1 MGWML
6 GWWRPQ
12 NPTVASSQEF
22 LWWGQVARTIL
33 ALRPQLSAGLL
44 SKLHSS
50 WAVKPGPCSEWGG
63 LSISLWKGSSGKW
76 PHSTC
81 FCISLKVRIPRPH
94 SPWEELAFGTSL
106 VGFSPPLANVELVWP
121 LEGGY
126 IAWVSFTGIL
136 WVQYDYYS
144 YFTDEDTEMQWWSHS
159 HTGGRWWSWDTL
171 LHLPGAPS
179 HTLPPP
185 HFHTNTSNCNCQV
198 CWWMSKVRILIKVSL
213 FTGHMLQLK
222 LHQNLPQISASR
234 ERAFCEHLVC
244 DQFMW
249 EPREGSYSFTHWIN
263 IYWAPTMCQTL
274 RCWGKSSE
282 QDRQV
287 PGLME
292 IAF

>member
-1 MGWML
+1 MDAGLVKTTESHCSILPGILMVGAGGSDHPGSKATAVSWLTLQAPLFMGSEARSLFWMRWPFHQSVEGQL
-6 GWWRPQ
+6 RK
-12 NPTVASSQEF
+12 VASFHLF
-22 LWWGQVARTIL
+22 LHLLKGKNTKTPFSMGR
-33 ALRPQLSAGLL
+33 AGL
-44 SKLHSS
+44 
-50 WAVKPGPCSEWGG
+50 WD
-63 LSISLWKGSSGKW
+63 ISSGILSTSGQCGTGMTARRRV
-76 PHSTC
+76 HSVGQ
-81 FCISLKVRIPRPH
+81 FHRNLVSSVWLLFPFYRWGHWDAVVKSQSHRWQVM
-94 SPWEELAFGTSL
+94 EL
-106 VGFSPPLANVELVWP
+106 
-121 LEGGY
+121 GY
-126 IAWVSFTGIL
+126 TPASAW
-136 WVQYDYYS
+136 
-144 YFTDEDTEMQWWSHS
+144 
-159 HTGGRWWSWDTL
+159 R
-171 LHLPGAPS
+171 PS